1 MPNYITVIGPNL
13 MQPICTMLEKL
24 IELPKE
30 EGETM
35 SRRPDERG
43 YSISICLLLAVMT
56 ESFIM
61 RARYLNSQNPASSER
76 TPAKFISTKYP
87 GLSLLDELV
96 EIFIIRDVI
105 AHNHLWKIESTG
117 DTNIWM
123 DLLNKEIDP
132 LTEIQMDKKY
142 NQLVDVDS
150 GTTKN
155 LGLHVIPTQINRTDV
170 VKVLKVVIDTLKY
183 IDNKENFA
191 LGALNNYVMFHK
203 DFINFTEAV
212 NKSLKLL
219 S

>member
-1 MPNYITVIGPNL
+1 MPNYITIIGPSL

-24 IELPKE
+24 IELPLG
-30 EGETM
+30 EGETI
-35 SRRPDERG
+35 SHRPDERG
-43 YSISICLLLAVMT
+43 YSISICLLLAVMI

-61 RARYLNSQNPASSER
+61 RARFLNSQDPASSER
-76 TPAKFISTKYP
+76 TIAKFVSKKYP
-87 GLSLLDELV
+87 NLTRLDELI
-96 EIFIIRDVI
+96 EILIIRDVI

-132 LTEIQMDKKY
+132 LTEIQIDKKY
-142 NQLVDVDS
+142 NQLVDVNS

-155 LGLHVIPTQINRTDV
+155 LGLHVIPTQINRTDA
-170 VKVLKVVIDTLKY
+170 VKVLKVVIYTLDY

-219 S
+219 G